1 MMRHT
6 PSLKSV
12 VSELLAPAFNMTP
25 AALYERQRALERA
38 KLLKAEGGRGPG
50 SGVRATPQAV
60 AALLCSVLAT
70 DSLSEVETEA
80 VVLSRLRAEG
90 GVCPV
95 TGKRT
100 FSKALS
106 ALLAPSEMSAQALE
120 ITVRRGEKH
129 AQIDFVAENLPANK
143 IRSVFGSRL
152 NSTRLLTIQASLQG
166 FPLIK
171 IAKLMDQKSSDPFPG
186 YTEEEIAMLLGDEIA
201 GLVECYR
208 GE

>member
-1 MMRHT
+1 MVPIIKSEVWAVT
-6 PSLKSV
+6 GTVSLKSLIP
-12 VSELLAPAFNMTP
+12 ELAPAFNLTS

-38 KLLKAEGGRGPG
+38 GLLKAEGGRGPG
-50 SGVRATPQAV
+50 SGVRATPPAL

-80 VVLSRLRAEG
+80 VVLSGLRAEG

-95 TGKRT
+95 TRKRT

-106 ALLAPSEMSAQALE
+106 ALLASSEMSEQAFE

-143 IRSVFGSRL
+143 ISSVFGSRL
-152 NSTRLLTIQASLQG
+152 NSTRLLAIQASLQG
-166 FPLIK
+166 FPLIQ
-171 IAKLMDQKSSDPFPG
+171 IAKLMDL
-186 YTEEEIAMLLGDEIA
+186 EEEIEAAGDQWMSLQIDIE
-201 GLVECYR
+201 R
-208 GE
+208 GK

>member
-1 MMRHT
+1 MVPIIIWEFLT
-6 PSLKSV
+6 VTNIASLKSLIP
-12 VSELLAPAFNMTP
+12 ELAPAFNLTS

-38 KLLKAEGGRGPG
+38 GLLKAEGGRGPG

-80 VVLSRLRAEG
+80 VALSRLRAEG

-106 ALLAPSEMSAQALE
+106 ALLASSEMSAQALE

-143 IRSVFGSRL
+143 ISSVFGSRL
-152 NSTRLLTIQASLQG
+152 NSTRLLAIQASLQG
-166 FPLIK
+166 FPLIQ
-171 IAKLMDQKSSDPFPG
+171 IAKLMDL
-186 YTEEEIAMLLGDEIA
+186 EEEIEAAGDQWMSLQLDIK
-201 GLVECYR
+201 R
-208 GE
+208 GK